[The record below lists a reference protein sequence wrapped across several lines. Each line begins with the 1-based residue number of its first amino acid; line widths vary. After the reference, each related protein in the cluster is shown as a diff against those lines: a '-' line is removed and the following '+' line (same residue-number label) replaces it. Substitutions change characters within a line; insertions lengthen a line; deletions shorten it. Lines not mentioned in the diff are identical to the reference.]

1 MIRGLGSLPWPLDK
15 ERRKTRKPMQS
26 KKQTIRLAALFLSL
40 PVLAL
45 GMPAYAQ
52 DAKPTEPA
60 PKKVEEPKK
69 APAGAEKAEE
79 KTVTYL
85 ITVDAIT

>member
-1 MIRGLGSLPWPLDK
+1 M
-15 ERRKTRKPMQS
+15 
-26 KKQTIRLAALFLSL
+26 KKQSIRLAALFLSL

-45 GMPAYAQ
+45 GMPALAQ
-52 DAKPTEPA
+52 DGKPAEPA

-85 ITVDAIT
+85 ITVSGVT